1 MKTLAAVLVII
12 ISAAIGV
19 SADVQSPADL
29 SSVGGQTQETSLGDL
44 ISDAVRGTAGTAVSL
59 IPAGG
64 FREVTIPAG
73 TIKPSDVLRCLQ
85 YPDDQ
90 VVVMRL
96 TGAQLLKALE
106 RSVSIYPQKN
116 MGFLQVSGLTVRF
129 DPGSPKE
136 SRIRSAMVGAEPV
149 VANQTYRVATTKPL
163 ADGAYGY
170 FTIWGSDQKP
180 EMKGKTIAQS
190 ATDFLSQRTSVDYR
204 TLNRIVS
211 H

>member
-1 MKTLAAVLVII
+1 MRLVAAVLILMV
-12 ISAAIGV
+12 SAVAMV

-29 SSVGGQTQETSLGDL
+29 SSAGCQTQETSLGDL
-44 ISDAVRGTAGTAVSL
+44 MADAVRASANTQIAL

-64 FREVTIPAG
+64 FREVTIHKGAVK
-73 TIKPSDVLRCLQ
+73 IADVLKCLQ

-90 VVVMRL
+90 IAIMKL

-106 RSVSIYPQKN
+106 RSVSIYPQRN
-116 MGFLQVSGLTVRF
+116 MGFLQVSGLTLAF
-129 DPGSPKE
+129 DPSSSKD
-136 SRIRSAMVGAEPV
+136 SRIKSVAVGGE
-149 VANQTYRVATTKPL
+149 QLSLDQSYRVATPEPL

-170 FTIWGSDQKP
+170 FTIWGNEYRQ
-180 EMKGKTIAQS
+180 MKDKTIAQA

-204 TLNRIVS
+204 VLNRIS